1 MKSESVREL
10 TFKDGIITA
19 LPIVLGYIPVAIA
32 FGILSKTVGVSLL
45 DTFLFSTMV
54 YAGAS
59 QFMALN
65 LLHLGTGYG
74 EIIFT
79 TLLVNLRHFLM
90 SASFSTKITKEMK
103 KYIPFM
109 AFGITDEFFSVA
121 SFKEGKF
128 TKVFI
133 LVVEAMPYLSW
144 ILGSVFGYIVGQVLP
159 NIVKDSMGIALYAL
173 FVSILIPEARKSNKV
188 LSLALFSGILNTLL
202 NYLNFLPQGWNIV
215 LSIISV
221 SALGTYIFRER
232 EVVVCE

>member
-1 MKSESVREL
+1 MKNENAKIL
-10 TFKDGIITA
+10 TFRDGIIA
-19 LPIVLGYIPVAIA
+19 AFPIVIGYIPVAIA
-32 FGILSKTVGVSLL
+32 FGILSKTVGISIL

-74 EIIFT
+74 EIILT

-103 KYIPFM
+103 RYIPM
-109 AFGITDEFFSVA
+109 IAFGITDEFFSVA

-133 LVVEAMPYLSW
+133 LIVEVLPYLSW
-144 ILGSVFGYIVGQVLP
+144 VLGSVFGYLVGQVLP

-173 FVSILIPEARKSNKV
+173 FVVILIPEARKSNKV
-188 LSLALFSGILNTLL
+188 LSLALFSGALNTLL

-215 LSIISV
+215 LSIISI
-221 SALGTYIFRER
+221 SALGSYISRER